1 MEDGVK
7 YHFTLTGAV
16 YLCAMELEYRLENID
31 HAADEIYNAVKGRNI
46 LTFSG
51 EMGAGKTT
59 FIQAFCRRMGVK
71 GVMGSPTFSIINEYE
86 AEKGPVFH
94 IDLYRCRDEEE
105 AIRAGVEDC
114 LYSGWTC
121 LVEWPSKAPS
131 LFPEET
137 IRIGIT
143 EINHETRRISIT

>member
-1 MEDGVK
+1 
-7 YHFTLTGAV
+7 
-16 YLCAMELEYRLENID
+16 MELVYSLENID
-31 HAADEIYNAVKGRNI
+31 EAADEIYKAVNGRNI
-46 LTFSG
+46 LTFTG

-59 FIQAFCRRMGVK
+59 FIQALCRKMGVK

-86 AEKGPVFH
+86 AEMGPVYH

-121 LVEWPSKAPS
+121 LVEWPSRAPS
-131 LFPEET
+131 LFPDET

-143 EINHETRRISIT
+143 EINDHTRKVTVT

>member
-1 MEDGVK
+1 M
-7 YHFTLTGAV
+7 TLATSI
-16 YLCAMELEYRLENID
+16 YICLMELEYRLENID
-31 HAADEIYNAVKGRNI
+31 GAADEIYNAMKGRNI
-46 LTFSG
+46 IAFIG
-51 EMGAGKTT
+51 EMGVGKTT
-59 FIQAFCRRMGVK
+59 FIQALCRRMGVK

-86 AEKGPVFH
+86 AQSGPVYH

-121 LVEWPSKAPS
+121 MVEWPSKAPS
-131 LFPEET
+131 LFPDET

-143 EINHETRRISIT
+143 EINDHTRKITVT

>member
-1 MEDGVK
+1 MNNWYK
-7 YHFTLTGAV
+7 YRFTLHDRV
-16 YLCAMELEYRLENID
+16 YICFMELVYELDNID
-31 HAADEIYNAVKGRNI
+31 EAANKIYDAVKGKKI
-46 LTFSG
+46 LTLSG

-59 FIQAFCRRMGVK
+59 LIQALCRQMGVK

-86 AEKGPVFH
+86 SEKGPLYH
-94 IDLYRCRDEEE
+94 IDLYRCRDEDE

-114 LYSGWTC
+114 VYSGCIC

-143 EINHETRRISIT
+143 EINDHTRKITVS

>member
-1 MEDGVK
+1 
-7 YHFTLTGAV
+7 
-16 YLCAMELEYRLENID
+16 MELVYGLENIEK
-31 HAADEIYNAVKGRNI
+31 AANQIYNAVKGKNI
-46 LTFSG
+46 LTFTG
-51 EMGAGKTT
+51 EMGSGKTT
-59 FIQAFCRRMGVK
+59 FIHALCRNMGVK

-86 AEKGPVFH
+86 TEKGPVYH
-94 IDLYRCRDEEE
+94 IDLYRCRDEDE

-143 EINHETRRISIT
+143 EMNDHTRRITVT

>member
-1 MEDGVK
+1 
-7 YHFTLTGAV
+7 
-16 YLCAMELEYRLENID
+16 MELVYELERID
-31 HAADEIYNAVKGRNI
+31 EAANAIYNAVKGRDI
-46 LTFSG
+46 ITFSG

-59 FIQAFCRRMGVK
+59 FIQALCRRIGVK

-86 AEKGPVFH
+86 SKDRPVYH

-114 LYSGWTC
+114 LYSGCTC

-137 IRIGIT
+137 IRIHIT
-143 EINHETRRISIT
+143 EIDDHTRKITVT

>member
-1 MEDGVK
+1 
-7 YHFTLTGAV
+7 
-16 YLCAMELEYRLENID
+16 MELVYGLEHID
-31 HAADEIYNAVKGRNI
+31 EAANQIYNAVKGKGI
-46 LTFSG
+46 LTFTG
-51 EMGAGKTT
+51 EMGSGKTT
-59 FIQAFCRRMGVK
+59 LIQALCRKMGVK

-86 AEKGPVFH
+86 TQKGPVYH
-94 IDLYRCRDEEE
+94 IDLYRCRDEDE

-121 LVEWPSKAPS
+121 LVEWPAKAPS

-143 EINHETRRISIT
+143 EINGHTRKVTVT

>member
-1 MEDGVK
+1 
-7 YHFTLTGAV
+7 
-16 YLCAMELEYRLENID
+16 MELVYGLENID
-31 HAADEIYNAVKGRNI
+31 KAADEVYQAVNGRNI
-46 LTFSG
+46 LTFTG

-59 FIQAFCRRMGVK
+59 FIQALCRKMGVK

-86 AEKGPVFH
+86 AEKGPVYH

-121 LVEWPSKAPS
+121 LVEWPSRAPS

-143 EINHETRRISIT
+143 EINDQTRKITVS

>member
-1 MEDGVK
+1 
-7 YHFTLTGAV
+7 
-16 YLCAMELEYRLENID
+16 MELEYDLDNID
-31 HAADEIYNAVKGRNI
+31 KAADEIYNAVKEGNI
-46 LTFSG
+46 LTFEG

-59 FIQAFCRRMGVK
+59 FIQALCRRMGVK

-86 AEKGPVFH
+86 AEKGPVYH

-121 LVEWPSKAPS
+121 LVEWPSRAPS

-143 EINHETRRISIT
+143 EINDHKRKITVT

>member
-1 MEDGVK
+1 
-7 YHFTLTGAV
+7 
-16 YLCAMELEYRLENID
+16 MELVYGLDNIVE
-31 HAADEIYNAVKGRNI
+31 AANQIYNAVRGKNI
-46 LTFSG
+46 LTFTG
-51 EMGAGKTT
+51 EMGSGKTT
-59 FIQAFCRRMGVK
+59 FIQALCRQMGVK

-86 AEKGPVFH
+86 TDIGPVYH
-94 IDLYRCRDEEE
+94 IDLYRCRDEDE

-137 IRIGIT
+137 IRIDIT
-143 EINHETRRISIT
+143 EINSHTRKVTVT

>member
-1 MEDGVK
+1 
-7 YHFTLTGAV
+7 
-16 YLCAMELEYRLENID
+16 MELEYGLEDID
-31 HAADEIYNAVKGRNI
+31 KAADEIYNAVKGRNI
-46 LTFSG
+46 LTFTG

-59 FIQAFCRRMGVK
+59 LIQAVCRRMGVK

-86 AEKGPVFH
+86 AEKGPVYH

-105 AIRAGVEDC
+105 AIKAGVEDC

-121 LVEWPSKAPS
+121 LVEWPSRAPS

-143 EINHETRRISIT
+143 EINDHRRRIIVT